1 MPSLKNA
8 AVNSESSCAFLT
20 NMESE
25 MANWKAL
32 TGVRGEPVVVNL
44 DAVAEMMRFP
54 EQNRTQLWIGDDWK
68 IEVRQAIDEIF
79 AAHAVAARK
88 RPKAENENRHHHTA
102 PKRRAHARVRFKKG

>member
-1 MPSLKNA
+1 
-8 AVNSESSCAFLT
+8 
-20 NMESE
+20 

-54 EQNRTQLWIGDDWK
+54 EQNRTQLWIGGDWK

-88 RPKAENENRHHHTA
+88 RPKAPHWSAFVEYNFKRFGTQSTA
-102 PKRRAHARVRFKKG
+102 FAACGRCVLSAKALGWGPL